1 MGRIEGG
8 FIKIHRKI
16 LSWQWYSD
24 EVTFRVFLHLLLTAN
39 YEPQTWR
46 DKTIERGQVVTSIS
60 HLCQD
65 LGYSR
70 DTIYRALKRLETTGE
85 IQRSPNTQYTIIT
98 VINYSAYQEDRTQ
111 NEHEPNTS
119 RMQNE
124 RKMDSMEE
132 SKETKKLRNTTY
144 TTTNKI
150 CEENLVNLYG
160 REQVEKY
167 KSKFVAWSK
176 KTGIDNMDCITTIGE
191 WMMKDRVKRITEE
204 EKNAGY
210 EEDDG
215 WNNTDDYKRWLSE

>member
-1 MGRIEGG
+1 MNKFDDG

-16 LSWQWYSD
+16 LNWQWYSD

-39 YEPQTWR
+39 FKPATW
-46 DKTIERGQVVTSIS
+46 KNIKIERGQLVTSIT

-70 DTIYRALKRLETTGE
+70 DTIYKALKRLETSGE
-85 IQRSPNTQYTIIT
+85 IQRSPNARFTIIT
-98 VINYSAYQEDRTQ
+98 VVNYADYQEERTQ
-111 NEHEPNTS
+111 NERSPNAK
-119 RMQNE
+119 RMLAE
-124 RKMDSMEE
+124 RKLDSIEE
-132 SKETKKLRNTTY
+132 RKERKERY
-144 TTTNKI
+144 TTTTTTSGV

-160 REQVEKY
+160 REQVERY
-167 KSKFVAWSK
+167 KKRFIAWSK
-176 KTGIDNMDCITTIGE
+176 KNGVSNMDCITTIGE

-210 EEDDG
+210 EDDDG